1 MQKKVLFSKE
11 QIQERVAAMAAQ
23 IDSLYAGE
31 ELVVIC
37 VLKGAFAFFS
47 DLLRNMKTDVIIDF
61 VRLASYGNKT
71 LSTHIEITKDVE
83 ISLEGRHVLIVEDI
97 VDSGKSMDFFTRYL
111 SSRGATSIR
120 IAALINKHGRR
131 EKSIEPDFAGFEME
145 DGFIVGYG
153 LDFAEKYRNLDAIYE
168 LYDFTL

>member
-1 MQKKVLFSKE
+1 MDKKVLFSKE
-11 QIQERVAAMAAQ
+11 QIQTRVAEMAKE
-23 IDSLYAGE
+23 IDTLYAGE

-47 DLLRNMKTDVIIDF
+47 DLVRHLKTDVIIDF
-61 VRLASYGNKT
+61 VRLASYGDKT
-71 LSTHIEITKDVE
+71 QSTHIEITKDVE
-83 ISLEGRHVLIVEDI
+83 ISLENRQVLIVEDI
-97 VDSGKSMDFFTRYL
+97 IDSGKSMDFFTKYL
-111 SSRGATSIR
+111 SSRGASSIR

-131 EKSIEPDFAGFEME
+131 EKSIVPDFSGFDMD

-153 LDFAEKYRNLDAIYE
+153 LDFAEKYRNLDSIYE